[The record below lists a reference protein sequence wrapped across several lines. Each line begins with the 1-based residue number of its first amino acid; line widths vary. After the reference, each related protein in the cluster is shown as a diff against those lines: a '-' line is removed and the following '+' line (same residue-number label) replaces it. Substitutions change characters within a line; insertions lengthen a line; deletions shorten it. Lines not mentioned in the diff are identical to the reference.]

1 MQKKS
6 SFKHNKRK
14 NMVLLR
20 LPQTLLTVALALGSG
35 LALAASAET
44 APPNILLIVADDLG
58 YSDLGSY
65 GGEIS
70 TPTLD
75 QLARDGLQFTNM
87 YAAPT
92 CSITRSMLMSGTDN
106 HLVGLGTM
114 AEALQPFQ
122 RGKPGY
128 EGFLNPR
135 AYSIAEL
142 LKKGGYS
149 TSMVGKWHLGLEPD
163 QGPDQRGF
171 EQSFTLLE
179 GGASHFKPS
188 TVEPAKIEQVHYRE
202 NGKAVTLP
210 EDFYSSDFY
219 TDKLISYLQ
228 NSKKAGK
235 PFFAYAAYT
244 SPHWPLQAPREY
256 LDKYQGRF
264 DQGYDSVRMARIER
278 MKKLGLM
285 ASDGQPAQPIPV
297 NPKLPGWQQLSP
309 EQQRVEA
316 RKMEI
321 YAAMVDNLD
330 HNIGRL
336 IEYLRQS
343 GQYDNT
349 LIVFMS
355 DNGAAGENHTQFYP
369 PGTHTDNS
377 YANLGRPGSQIDYG
391 LRWAEVSAAPFH
403 LFKGTTAEGGISV
416 PAIIRLPGTL
426 QRQGVERGVAR
437 VDDLAPTFLQLAK
450 IAVPEE
456 APSDTSK
463 HPITGLSML
472 PMLAGK
478 GSPHSHDN
486 LAGELFGNAYYREG
500 DLKLLGMR
508 PQAGFGE
515 SPQPLQWQLFDI
527 SKDRGE
533 TTDLAAAQPETLQRL
548 KAAWLKYAH
557 QVGVVFAGPE
567 NR

>member
-1 MQKKS
+1 MP
-6 SFKHNKRK
+6 
-14 NMVLLR
+14 LLR
-20 LPQTLLTVALALGSG
+20 MPLTFLLGALTLSSSLAM
-35 LALAASAET
+35 AASAD
-44 APPNILLIVADDLG
+44 AKQPNILLILADDLG
-58 YSDLGSY
+58 YSDLGSF
-65 GGEIS
+65 GGEIN

-75 QLARDGLQFTNM
+75 ELAHQGLQFTSM

-106 HLVGLGTM
+106 HLAGLGTM

-128 EGFLNPR
+128 EGYLNQR

-142 LKKGGYS
+142 LKEGGYN
-149 TSMVGKWHLGLEPD
+149 TLMVGKWHLGLEAD

-179 GGASHFKPS
+179 GGAAHFKPS
-188 TVEPAKIEQVHYRE
+188 NIDPTKIEQVHYRE
-202 NGKAVTLP
+202 NGKAVQVP
-210 EDFYSSDFY
+210 ENFYSTDFY

-228 NSKKAGK
+228 NSQKDGK

-244 SPHWPLQAPREY
+244 SPHWPLQAPKEY
-256 LDKYQGRF
+256 LDKYKGRF
-264 DQGYDSVRMARIER
+264 DQGYDSVRLARIER
-278 MKKLGLM
+278 MKSLGLM
-285 ASDGQPAQPIPV
+285 ANDAQPANPLPV

-309 EQQRVEA
+309 EQQRTEA

-330 HNIGRL
+330 HNIGRVVD
-336 IEYLRQS
+336 YLRQS

-369 PGTHTDNS
+369 PGARTDNS
-377 YANLGRPGSQIDYG
+377 YANLGQTGSQIDYG

-416 PAIIRLPGTL
+416 PAIIQLPKAL
-426 QRQGVERGVAR
+426 RRQGVERGIAR
-437 VDDLAPTFLQLAK
+437 VDDLAPTFLDLAG
-450 IAVPEE
+450 IAAPSE
-456 APSDTSK
+456 APTDVSK
-463 HPITGLSML
+463 HPITGKSMRS
-472 PMLAGK
+472 MLAGE
-478 GSPHSHDN
+478 GSPHGHDG

-500 DLKLLGMR
+500 NLKLLGIR
-508 PQAGFGE
+508 PQAGFGGDA
-515 SPQPLQWQLFDI
+515 QPPQWQLFDVAQ
-527 SKDRGE
+527 DRGE
-533 TTDLAAAQPETLQRL
+533 TTDLAAARPETVQRL
-548 KAAWLKYAH
+548 KAAWLKYAGE
-557 QVGVVFAGPE
+557 VGVVFTTH
-567 NR
+567 

>member
-1 MQKKS
+1 MP
-6 SFKHNKRK
+6 
-14 NMVLLR
+14 LLR
-20 LPQTLLTVALALGSG
+20 LPQTILATLLAMGSG
-35 LALAASAET
+35 LAIAASADS

-65 GGEIS
+65 GGDIS
-70 TPTLD
+70 TPSLD
-75 QLARDGLQFTNM
+75 QLANEGLQFTHM

-106 HLVGLGTM
+106 HLAGLGTM

-128 EGFLNPR
+128 EGYLNQR
-135 AYSIAEL
+135 SYSIAEL
-142 LKKGGYS
+142 LKQGGYS
-149 TSMVGKWHLGLEPD
+149 TLMVGKWHLGLEAD

-179 GGASHFKPS
+179 GGAPHFKPS
-188 TVEPAKIEQVHYRE
+188 SLDPAKIEQVHYRE
-202 NGKAVTLP
+202 NGQAVELP

-228 NSKKAGK
+228 NSKKDGK
-235 PFFAYAAYT
+235 PFFAYAAFT
-244 SPHWPLQAPREY
+244 SPHWPLQAPKAY
-256 LDKYQGRF
+256 LDKYKGRF
-264 DQGYDSVRMARIER
+264 DQGYDSVRLARIER
-278 MKKLGLM
+278 MKSLGLM
-285 ASDGQPAQPIPV
+285 ASDAQPAKPLPV
-297 NPKLPGWQQLSP
+297 NPKLPGWEQLSP

-336 IEYLRQS
+336 VDYLRKS

-355 DNGAAGENHTQFYP
+355 DNGAAGENHSRFYP
-369 PGTHTDNS
+369 PGPRTDNR
-377 YANLGRPGSQIDYG
+377 YANLGQKGSQIDYG

-416 PAIIRLPGTL
+416 PAIVHLPKAL
-426 QRQGVERGVAR
+426 RRQGVERGVAR
-437 VDDLAPTFLQLAK
+437 VDDLAPTFLELAG
-450 IAVPEE
+450 IALPTAV
-456 APSDTSK
+456 DK
-463 HPITGLSML
+463 HPITGKSML

-478 GSPHSHDN
+478 GSPHATDS

-500 DLKLLGMR
+500 NLKLLGMR
-508 PQAGFGE
+508 PQAGFGDNA
-515 SPQPLQWQLFDI
+515 QPLQWQLFDVAQ
-527 SKDRGE
+527 DRGE
-533 TTDLAAAQPETLQRL
+533 TTDLAAAQPETVQRL
-548 KAAWLKYAH
+548 KAAWLKYAQ
-557 QVGVVFAGPE
+557 QVGVVFPAH
-567 NR
+567 

>member
-1 MQKKS
+1 M
-6 SFKHNKRK
+6 
-14 NMVLLR
+14 
-20 LPQTLLTVALALGSG
+20 LALGSS
-35 LALAASAET
+35 LVMAASAES
-44 APPNILLIVADDLG
+44 AQPNILLIVADDLG

-65 GGEIS
+65 GGDIS

-75 QLARDGLQFTNM
+75 QLAHDGVQFTNM

-106 HLVGLGTM
+106 HLAGLGTM

-128 EGFLNPR
+128 EGYLNQR
-135 AYSIAEL
+135 SYSIADL

-149 TSMVGKWHLGLEPD
+149 TLMVGKWHLGLEAD

-179 GGASHFKPS
+179 GGAAHFKPS
-188 TVEPAKIEQVHYRE
+188 SVDPTKIEQVHYRE

-210 EDFYSSDFY
+210 DNFYSTDFY

-228 NSKKAGK
+228 NSKKDGK

-256 LDKYQGRF
+256 LDKYQGQF
-264 DQGYDSVRMARIER
+264 DQGYDSVRLARIER
-278 MKKLGLM
+278 MKSLGLI
-285 ASDGQPAQPIPV
+285 ARDAQPANPLPV
-297 NPKLPGWQQLSP
+297 NPALPGWDQLSP
-309 EQQRVEA
+309 EQRRVES

-330 HNIGRL
+330 HNIGRV
-336 IEYLRQS
+336 IDYLRES

-355 DNGAAGENHTQFYP
+355 DNGAAGENHTRFYP
-369 PGTHTDNS
+369 PGAHTDNGF
-377 YANLGRPGSQIDYG
+377 ANLGQKGSQIDYG

-416 PAIIRLPGTL
+416 PAIIQLPKTL
-426 QRQGVERGVAR
+426 RRQGMERGVAR
-437 VDDLAPTFLQLAK
+437 VDDLAPTFLELAG
-450 IAVPEE
+450 IALPNE
-456 APSDTSK
+456 APTDTGK
-463 HPITGLSML
+463 HPITGKSMLSML
-472 PMLAGK
+472 AGN
-478 GSPHSHDN
+478 GSPHGNDS

-500 DLKLLGMR
+500 NLKLLGLR
-508 PQAGFGE
+508 PQAGFGA
-515 SPQPLQWQLFDI
+515 SAQPLQWQLFDLAQ
-527 SKDRGE
+527 DRGE
-533 TTDLAAAQPETLQRL
+533 TTDLAASQPETVQRL
-548 KAAWLKYAH
+548 KDAWLKYAE
-557 QVGVVFAGPE
+557 QVGVVFATH
-567 NR
+567 

>member
-1 MQKKS
+1 MP
-6 SFKHNKRK
+6 R
-14 NMVLLR
+14 LR
-20 LPQTLLTVALALGSG
+20 MPLTLLMGALALSSS
-35 LALAASAET
+35 LAMAASADP
-44 APPNILLIVADDLG
+44 AQPNILLIVADDLG

-75 QLARDGLQFTNM
+75 TLAREGMQFTGM

-106 HLVGLGTM
+106 HLAGLGTM

-128 EGFLNPR
+128 EGYLNR
-135 AYSIAEL
+135 RSYSIAEL
-142 LKKGGYS
+142 LKEGGYN
-149 TSMVGKWHLGLEPD
+149 TLMVGKWHLGLEAD

-179 GGASHFKPS
+179 GGAPHFKPS
-188 TVEPAKIEQVHYRE
+188 SVEPTKIEQVHYRE
-202 NGKAVTLP
+202 NGKAVELP
-210 EDFYSSDFY
+210 DDFYSTDFY

-228 NSKKAGK
+228 NNKKDGK

-244 SPHWPLQAPREY
+244 APHWPLQAPREY
-256 LDKYQGRF
+256 LDKYKGRF
-264 DQGYDSVRMARIER
+264 DQGYDSVRLARIER
-278 MKKLGLM
+278 MKSLGLM
-285 ASDGQPAQPIPV
+285 ASDAQPANPLLV
-297 NPKLPGWQQLSP
+297 NPRLPGWQQLSP

-336 IEYLRQS
+336 LDYLRKS

-355 DNGAAGENHTQFYP
+355 DNGAAGENHAQFYP
-369 PGTHTDNS
+369 PGASTDNS
-377 YANLGRPGSQIDYG
+377 YANLGRKGSQIDYG

-416 PAIIRLPGTL
+416 PAIIQMPKALR
-426 QRQGVERGVAR
+426 RQGLERGIAR
-437 VDDLAPTFLQLAK
+437 VDDLAPTFLDLAG
-450 IAVPEE
+450 IPVPSE
-456 APSDTSK
+456 APTDTSK
-463 HPITGLSML
+463 HPITGRSML

-478 GSPHSHDN
+478 ASPHGNDS

-500 DLKLLGMR
+500 NLKLLGMR
-508 PQAGFGE
+508 PQAGFGDNA
-515 SPQPLQWQLFDI
+515 QPLQWQLFDVAQ
-527 SKDRGE
+527 DRGE
-533 TTDLAAAQPETLQRL
+533 TTDLAASQPETVQRL
-548 KAAWLKYAH
+548 KEAWMKYAA
-557 QVGVVFAGPE
+557 QVGVVFAPH
-567 NR
+567 

>member
-1 MQKKS
+1 
-6 SFKHNKRK
+6 
-14 NMVLLR
+14 
-20 LPQTLLTVALALGSG
+20 
-35 LALAASAET
+35 
-44 APPNILLIVADDLG
+44 LLIVADDLG

-65 GGEIS
+65 GGDIN

-75 QLARDGLQFTNM
+75 QLAKDGLQFTNM

-106 HLVGLGTM
+106 HLAGLGTM

-128 EGFLNPR
+128 EGYLNQR
-135 AYSIAEL
+135 SYSIAEL
-142 LKKGGYS
+142 LKQGGYS
-149 TSMVGKWHLGLEPD
+149 TLMVGKWHLGLEAD

-179 GGASHFKPS
+179 GGASHFKPAS
-188 TVEPAKIEQVHYRE
+188 VDPTKIEQVHYRE
-202 NGKAVTLP
+202 NGKAVELP
-210 EDFYSSDFY
+210 ENFYSSDFY

-228 NSKKAGK
+228 NSEKDGK
-235 PFFAYAAYT
+235 PFFAYAAFT
-244 SPHWPLQAPREY
+244 SPHWPLQAPKEY
-256 LDKYQGRF
+256 LDKYKGRF
-264 DQGYDSVRMARIER
+264 DQGYDSVRLARIER
-278 MKKLGLM
+278 MKNLGLM
-285 ASDGQPAQPIPV
+285 ASDAQPAKPLPA
-297 NPKLPGWQQLSP
+297 NPKLPGWEQLSL
-309 EQQRVEA
+309 EQKSVEA

-336 IEYLRQS
+336 VEYLRQS

-355 DNGAAGENHTQFYP
+355 DNGAAGENHAQFYP
-369 PGTHTDNS
+369 PGAHTDNS
-377 YANLGRPGSQIDYG
+377 YANLGQKGSQIDYG

-416 PAIIRLPGTL
+416 PAIVHLPKAM

-437 VDDLAPTFLQLAK
+437 VDDLAPTFLELAD
-450 IAVPEE
+450 IPL
-456 APSDTSK
+456 PTDTAK
-463 HPITGLSML
+463 HPITGKSML

-478 GSPHSHDN
+478 GGPHGNDS

-500 DLKLLGMR
+500 NLKLLGMR
-508 PQAGFGE
+508 PQAGFGDNA
-515 SPQPLQWQLFDI
+515 QPLQWQLFDVAQ
-527 SKDRGE
+527 DRGE
-533 TTDLAAAQPETLQRL
+533 TTDLAAAQPETVQRL
-548 KAAWLKYAH
+548 KTAWLKYAQ
-557 QVGVVFAGPE
+557 QVGVVFPTH
-567 NR
+567 

>member
-1 MQKKS
+1 MA
-6 SFKHNKRK
+6 F
-14 NMVLLR
+14 LR
-20 LPQTLLTVALALGSG
+20 RPKTLLATVLALGSN
-35 LALAASAET
+35 LVLAASADS
-44 APPNILLIVADDLG
+44 AQPNILLIMADDLG

-128 EGFLNPR
+128 EGYLNQR
-135 AYSIAEL
+135 SYSVAEL

-149 TSMVGKWHLGLEPD
+149 TLMVGKWHLGLEAD

-188 TVEPAKIEQVHYRE
+188 SVDPSKLEQVHYRE
-202 NGKAVTLP
+202 NGQAVTLP
-210 EDFYSSDFY
+210 DNFYSTDFY

-228 NSKKAGK
+228 NSKKDGK

-244 SPHWPLQAPREY
+244 SPHWPLQAPKEY
-256 LDKYQGRF
+256 LDKYRGRF
-264 DQGYDSVRMARIER
+264 DQGYDSVRLARIER
-278 MKKLGLM
+278 MKSLGLL
-285 ASDGQPAQPIPV
+285 ANDAQPAQPLPV
-297 NPKLPGWQQLSP
+297 NPQLPGWQQLSP

-336 IEYLRQS
+336 IDYLRQS

-355 DNGAAGENHTQFYP
+355 DNGAAGENHAQFYP
-369 PGTHTDNS
+369 PGARTDNS
-377 YANLGRPGSQIDYG
+377 LGNLGQPGSQIDYG

-416 PAIIRLPGTL
+416 PAIIRLPKTL

-437 VDDLAPTFLQLAK
+437 VDDLAPTFLEMASL
-450 IAVPEE
+450 AVPNE
-456 APSDTSK
+456 ALSVSSK
-463 HPITGLSML
+463 HPITGKSMTS
-472 PMLAGK
+472 MLAGN
-478 GSPHSHDN
+478 GSPHSSDS

-500 DLKLLGMR
+500 DLKLLGLR
-508 PQAGFGE
+508 PQVGFGE
-515 SPQPLQWQLFDI
+515 NAKPLQWQLFDMR
-527 SKDRGE
+527 KDRGE
-533 TTDLAAAQPETLQRL
+533 TTDLATSRPETVQRL
-548 KAAWLKYAH
+548 EAAWFEYAKR
-557 QVGVVFAGPE
+557 VGIVFA
-567 NR
+567 R

>member
-1 MQKKS
+1 MTA
-6 SFKHNKRK
+6 
-14 NMVLLR
+14 V
-20 LPQTLLTVALALGSG
+20 LALGSS
-35 LALAASAET
+35 LVLAASAD
-44 APPNILLIVADDLG
+44 PVQPNILLIVADDLG

-65 GGEIS
+65 GGEIN

-75 QLARDGLQFTNM
+75 QLAKDGLQFTNM

-106 HLVGLGTM
+106 HLAGLGTM

-128 EGFLNPR
+128 EGYLNQQS
-135 AYSIAEL
+135 YSVAEL
-142 LKKGGYS
+142 LRQGGYS
-149 TSMVGKWHLGLEPD
+149 TLMVGKWHLGLEAD

-188 TVEPAKIEQVHYRE
+188 SVDPAKIEQVHYRE
-202 NGKAVTLP
+202 NGKAVELP
-210 EDFYSSDFY
+210 ENFYSSDFY

-228 NSKKAGK
+228 NSQKDGK
-235 PFFAYAAYT
+235 PFFAYAAFT
-244 SPHWPLQAPREY
+244 SPHWPLQAPKEY
-256 LDKYQGRF
+256 LDKYKGRF
-264 DQGYDSVRMARIER
+264 DQGYDSVRLARIER

-285 ASDGQPAQPIPV
+285 AGDARPANPLPV
-297 NPKLPGWQQLSP
+297 NPKLPGWEQLSP
-309 EQQRVEA
+309 EQQQVEA

-336 IEYLRQS
+336 VDYLRQS

-355 DNGAAGENHTQFYP
+355 DNGAAAENHAQFYP
-369 PGTHTDNS
+369 PNARTDNS
-377 YANLGRPGSQIDYG
+377 YANLGRKGSQIDYG

-416 PAIIRLPGTL
+416 PAIVQLPKAL
-426 QRQGVERGVAR
+426 RRQGVERGVAR
-437 VDDLAPTFLQLAK
+437 VDDLAPTFLALAG
-450 IAVPEE
+450 IAVPTD
-456 APSDTSK
+456 AGK
-463 HPITGLSML
+463 HPITGQSML

-478 GSPHSHDN
+478 GSPHSN
-486 LAGELFGNAYYREG
+486 GTLAGELFGNAYYREG
-500 DLKLLGMR
+500 NLKLLGMR
-508 PQAGFGE
+508 PQAGFGDNA
-515 SPQPLQWQLFDI
+515 QPLQWQLFDVAQ
-527 SKDRGE
+527 DRGE
-533 TTDLAAAQPETLQRL
+533 TTDLAAAQPETVQRL
-548 KAAWLKYAH
+548 KDAWLKYAG
-557 QVGVVFAGPE
+557 QVGVVFPP
-567 NR
+567 R

>member
-1 MQKKS
+1 MTA
-6 SFKHNKRK
+6 
-14 NMVLLR
+14 V
-20 LPQTLLTVALALGSG
+20 LALGSS
-35 LALAASAET
+35 LVMAASAD
-44 APPNILLIVADDLG
+44 PVQPNILLIVADDLG

-65 GGEIS
+65 GGEIN

-75 QLARDGLQFTNM
+75 QLAKDGLQFTNM

-106 HLVGLGTM
+106 HLAGLGTM

-128 EGFLNPR
+128 EGYLNQQS
-135 AYSIAEL
+135 YSVAEL
-142 LKKGGYS
+142 LKQGGYS
-149 TSMVGKWHLGLEPD
+149 TLMVGKWHLGLEAD

-188 TVEPAKIEQVHYRE
+188 SVDPAKIEQVHYRE
-202 NGKAVTLP
+202 NGKAVELP
-210 EDFYSSDFY
+210 ENFYSSDFY

-228 NSKKAGK
+228 NSQKDGK
-235 PFFAYAAYT
+235 PFFAYAAFT
-244 SPHWPLQAPREY
+244 SPHWPLQAPKEY
-256 LDKYQGRF
+256 LDKYKGRF
-264 DQGYDSVRMARIER
+264 DQGYDSVRLARIER

-285 ASDGQPAQPIPV
+285 AGDARPANPLPV
-297 NPKLPGWQQLSP
+297 NPKLPGWEQLSP
-309 EQQRVEA
+309 EQQQVEA

-336 IEYLRQS
+336 VDYLRQS

-355 DNGAAGENHTQFYP
+355 DNGAAAENHAQFYP
-369 PGTHTDNS
+369 PNERTDNS
-377 YANLGRPGSQIDYG
+377 YANLGRKGSQTDYG

-416 PAIIRLPGTL
+416 PAIVQLPKAL
-426 QRQGVERGVAR
+426 RRQGVERGVAR
-437 VDDLAPTFLQLAK
+437 VDDLAPTFLELAG
-450 IAVPEE
+450 IAVPTD
-456 APSDTSK
+456 AGK
-463 HPITGLSML
+463 HPITGQSML

-478 GSPHSHDN
+478 GSPHSN
-486 LAGELFGNAYYREG
+486 GTLAGELFGNAYYREG
-500 DLKLLGMR
+500 NLKLLGMR
-508 PQAGFGE
+508 PQAGFGDNA
-515 SPQPLQWQLFDI
+515 QPLQWQLFDVAQ
-527 SKDRGE
+527 DRGE
-533 TTDLAAAQPETLQRL
+533 TTDLAAAQPETVQRL
-548 KAAWLKYAH
+548 KDAWLKYAG
-557 QVGVVFAGPE
+557 QVGVVFPP
-567 NR
+567 R

>member
-1 MQKKS
+1 MPS
-6 SFKHNKRK
+6 LRMPRFF
-14 NMVLLR
+14 LL
-20 LPQTLLTVALALGSG
+20 VATSLASTWIM
-35 LALAASAET
+35 AANTEPAQ
-44 APPNILLIVADDLG
+44 PNILLIVADDLG
-58 YSDLGSY
+58 YSDLGAF
-65 GGEIS
+65 GGEIN

-75 QLARDGLQFTNM
+75 QLAHEGLQFTSM

-106 HLVGLGTM
+106 HLAGLGTM

-128 EGFLNPR
+128 EGYLNQR
-135 AYSIAEL
+135 SYSIAQL
-142 LKKGGYS
+142 LKASGYS
-149 TSMVGKWHLGLEPD
+149 TSMVGKWHLGLAAD

-179 GGASHFKPS
+179 GGAPHFKPS
-188 TVEPAKIEQVHYRE
+188 SIDPSKIEQVHYLE
-202 NGKAVTLP
+202 NGKAATLP
-210 EDFYSSDFY
+210 DDFYSSDFY

-228 NSKKAGK
+228 NSKKDGK

-244 SPHWPLQAPREY
+244 SPHWPLQAPKDY

-264 DQGYDSVRMARIER
+264 DQGYDSVRLARIER

-285 ASDGQPAQPIPV
+285 AADAQPAHPLPI
-297 NPKLPGWQQLSP
+297 NPKLPGWEQLSP

-336 IEYLRQS
+336 LDYLRKS

-355 DNGAAGENHTQFYP
+355 DNGAAGENHAQFYP
-369 PGTHTDNS
+369 PGPRTDNRF
-377 YANLGRPGSQIDYG
+377 ANLGQPGSQIDYG

-416 PAIIRLPGTL
+416 PAMFKLPATMA
-426 QRQGVERGVAR
+426 RQGVERGVAR
-437 VDDLAPTFLQLAK
+437 VDDLAPTFLALAGV
-450 IAVPEE
+450 AMPTD
-456 APSDTSK
+456 ADK
-463 HPITGLSML
+463 HPITGQSIL

-478 GSPHSHDN
+478 GSPHGNDS

-500 DLKLLGMR
+500 NLKLLGMR
-508 PQAGFGE
+508 PQAGFGDAG
-515 SPQPLQWQLFDI
+515 QPPQWQLFDLAQ
-527 SKDRGE
+527 DRGE
-533 TTDLAAAQPETLQRL
+533 THDLAAAQPETVNRL
-548 KAAWLKYAH
+548 KQAWLKYAR
-557 QVGVVFAGPE
+557 QVGVVFPGQ
-567 NR
+567 

>member
-1 MQKKS
+1 MPLS
-6 SFKHNKRK
+6 
-14 NMVLLR
+14 R
-20 LPQTLLTVALALGSG
+20 LPQTLLMTALVLSSS
-35 LALAASAET
+35 LVLAASADS
-44 APPNILLIVADDLG
+44 AQPNILLIVADDLG

-70 TPTLD
+70 TPSLD

-106 HLVGLGTM
+106 HLAGLGTM

-128 EGFLNPR
+128 EGHLNQR
-135 AYSIAEL
+135 SYSIAEL
-142 LKKGGYS
+142 LKQGGYS
-149 TSMVGKWHLGLEPD
+149 TLMVGKWHLGLEAD

-179 GGASHFKPS
+179 GGAPHFKS
-188 TVEPAKIEQVHYRE
+188 SSVEPAKIEQVHYRE
-202 NGKAVTLP
+202 NGKDVELP
-210 EDFYSSDFY
+210 ESFYSSDFY

-228 NSKKAGK
+228 NSKKDGK
-235 PFFAYAAYT
+235 PFFAYAAFT
-244 SPHWPLQAPREY
+244 SPHWPLQAPKAY

-264 DQGYDSVRMARIER
+264 DQGYDSVRLARIER
-278 MKKLGLM
+278 MKRLGLI
-285 ASDGQPAQPIPV
+285 ASDAQPATPLPV
-297 NPKLPGWQQLSP
+297 NPKLPGWTQSSP
-309 EQQRVEA
+309 EQQRIEA

-336 IEYLRQS
+336 IDYLRQS
-343 GQYDNT
+343 GQYENT

-355 DNGAAGENHTQFYP
+355 DNGAAGENHAQFYP

-377 YANLGRPGSQIDYG
+377 YANLGQKGSQIDYG

-416 PAIIRLPGTL
+416 PAIIQMPEALR
-426 QRQGVERGVAR
+426 RQGLERGVAR
-437 VDDLAPTFLQLAK
+437 VDDLAPTFLELAG
-450 IAVPEE
+450 IALPTD
-456 APSDTSK
+456 AGK
-463 HPITGLSML
+463 HPITGKSML

-478 GSPHSHDN
+478 GSPHSN
-486 LAGELFGNAYYREG
+486 ESLAGELFGNAYYREG
-500 DLKLLGMR
+500 NLKLLGMR
-508 PQAGFGE
+508 SHAGFGDNG
-515 SPQPLQWQLFDI
+515 QPLQWQLFDMT
-527 SKDRGE
+527 KDRGE
-533 TTDLAAAQPETLQRL
+533 TTDLAASQPQTLQRL
-548 KAAWLKYAH
+548 KEAWLKYADE
-557 QVGVVFAGPE
+557 VGVVFSGH
-567 NR
+567 

>member
-1 MQKKS
+1 MPAL
-6 SFKHNKRK
+6 RTPR
-14 NMVLLR
+14 LL
-20 LPQTLLTVALALGSG
+20 LMGALTLVSG
-35 LALAASAET
+35 LAMAADT
-44 APPNILLIVADDLG
+44 QPTPPNILLILADDLG
-58 YSDLGSY
+58 YSDLGAF
-65 GGEIS
+65 GGEID

-75 QLARDGLQFTNM
+75 QLAHEGLQFTSM

-106 HLVGLGTM
+106 HLAGLGTM

-128 EGFLNPR
+128 EGYLNPH

-142 LKKGGYS
+142 LKAGGYT
-149 TSMVGKWHLGLEPD
+149 TSMVGKWHLGLEAD

-188 TVEPAKIEQVHYRE
+188 MVDPAKIEQVHYRE
-202 NGKAVTLP
+202 NGEAVTLP
-210 EDFYSSDFY
+210 DDFYSTDFY

-228 NSKKAGK
+228 NSKKDGK

-244 SPHWPLQAPREY
+244 SPHWPLQAPQAY
-256 LDKYQGRF
+256 LDKYRGRF
-264 DQGYDSVRMARIER
+264 DQGYDSVRLARIDR

-285 ASDGQPAQPIPV
+285 ADDAPPAEPLPV

-336 IEYLRQS
+336 LDYLRKS

-369 PGTHTDNS
+369 PGAQTDNS
-377 YANLGRPGSQIDYG
+377 FANLGQRGSQIDYG

-416 PAIIRLPGTL
+416 PAVFKMPKALG
-426 QRQGVERGVAR
+426 RQGVERGVAR
-437 VDDLAPTFLQLAK
+437 VDDLAPTFLALAGL
-450 IAVPEE
+450 AMPNTVN
-456 APSDTSK
+456 K
-463 HPITGLSML
+463 HPITGQSML

-478 GSPHSHDN
+478 GSPHSKDS
-486 LAGELFGNAYYREG
+486 LGGELFGNAYYREG
-500 DLKLLGMR
+500 NLKLLGMR
-508 PQAGFGE
+508 AQAGFGDA
-515 SPQPLQWQLFDI
+515 SQPPKWQLFDLA
-527 SKDRGE
+527 KDRGE
-533 TTDLAAAQPETLQRL
+533 TNDLAAAQPETVKRL
-548 KAAWLKYAH
+548 KDAWLKYAG
-557 QVGVVFAGPE
+557 QVGVVFA
-567 NR
+567 NQ

>member
-1 MQKKS
+1 MP
-6 SFKHNKRK
+6 
-14 NMVLLR
+14 LLR
-20 LPQTLLTVALALGSG
+20 LSQTLLTAMLVLGSS
-35 LALAASAET
+35 LVMAASAES
-44 APPNILLIVADDLG
+44 AQPNILLIVADDLG

-65 GGEIS
+65 GGDIS

-75 QLARDGLQFTNM
+75 QLAHDGVQFTNM

-106 HLVGLGTM
+106 HLAGLGTM

-122 RGKPGY
+122 RDKPGY
-128 EGFLNPR
+128 EGYLNQR
-135 AYSIAEL
+135 SHSIADL

-149 TSMVGKWHLGLEPD
+149 TLMVGKWHLGLEAD

-179 GGASHFKPS
+179 GGAAHFKPS
-188 TVEPAKIEQVHYRE
+188 SVAPTKIEQVHYRE

-210 EDFYSSDFY
+210 DNFYSTDFY

-228 NSKKAGK
+228 NSKKDGK

-256 LDKYQGRF
+256 LDKYQGQF
-264 DQGYDSVRMARIER
+264 DQGYDSVRLARIER
-278 MKKLGLM
+278 MKSLGLI
-285 ASDGQPAQPIPV
+285 AKDAQPANPLPV
-297 NPKLPGWQQLSP
+297 NPKLPGWDQLSP

-336 IEYLRQS
+336 IDYLRES

-369 PGTHTDNS
+369 PGPHTDNS
-377 YANLGRPGSQIDYG
+377 FANLGQKGSQIDYG

-416 PAIIRLPGTL
+416 PAIIQLPKTL
-426 QRQGVERGVAR
+426 RRQGMERGVAR
-437 VDDLAPTFLQLAK
+437 VDDLAPTFLELAG
-450 IAVPEE
+450 IPLPTE
-456 APSDTSK
+456 TSK
-463 HPITGLSML
+463 HPITGKSMLSML
-472 PMLAGK
+472 AGN
-478 GSPHSHDN
+478 GSPHGNDS

-500 DLKLLGMR
+500 NLKLLGLR
-508 PQAGFGE
+508 PQAGFGA
-515 SPQPLQWQLFDI
+515 SAQPMQWQLFDLAQ
-527 SKDRGE
+527 DRGE
-533 TTDLAAAQPETLQRL
+533 TTDLAASQPETVQRL
-548 KAAWLKYAH
+548 KDAWLKYAE
-557 QVGVVFAGPE
+557 QVGVVFAKH
-567 NR
+567 